1 MKEMCVTQCNDFDE
15 LITQMWREFFF
26 FFSISLLIFLS
37 LFFSRFLLNICG
49 FSKKKKPVRF
59 LAVLWLLLSVQLLS
73 RATLFQFLTL
83 NKKLVLQF

>member
-26 FFSISLLIFLS
+26 FFSISLFIFLS

-49 FSKKKKPVRF
+49 FSKKKKTSSISCGFVAASICSTTEPSHTF
-59 LAVLWLLLSVQLLS
+59 SIFD
-73 RATLFQFLTL
+73 T
-83 NKKLVLQF
+83 